1 MIISDIVVNFNELP
15 TQRPLTIQSIHGI
28 IGKTKLTESRNAII
42 SMNRIDKKFQE
53 LRQQNIRAFMPY
65 LCAGD
70 PTPDLTVKLLLTLEQ
85 AGADLIE
92 LGVPF
97 SDPIADGPTI
107 QRASERALKHRI
119 SLQQILEIVKTLRQQ
134 TDIPIALMSYYNPIF
149 SMGESAFCQAAQEV
163 GVDGVIVPDL
173 PPEEA
178 QPLLEVAPQYNLA
191 TIFLVAPTSSPKRMQ
206 LVASV
211 STGFVYCVSVT
222 GVTGARATLSDE
234 VEPMIAELRK
244 HIDKPISVG
253 FGVSTPEQAKR
264 VAQLADGVIV
274 GSAIINVI
282 EENMNDETKLLTA
295 VKEFASDLAA
305 GVKA

>member
-1 MIISDIVVNFNELP
+1 
-15 TQRPLTIQSIHGI
+15 
-28 IGKTKLTESRNAII
+28 
-42 SMNRIDKKFQE
+42 MNRIDKKFQE
-53 LRQQNIRAFMPY
+53 LRQQGVSAFMPY
-65 LCAGD
+65 VCAGD
-70 PTPDLTVKLLLTLEQ
+70 PNPELTPKLFLTLEE

-149 SMGESAFCQAAQEV
+149 RMGEQAFCKAAQEA

-178 QPLLEVAPQYNLA
+178 QPLLEVAPRYNLA

-234 VEPMIAELRK
+234 VAPMIAELRK
-244 HIDKPISVG
+244 HTDKPISVG
-253 FGVSTPEQAKR
+253 FGISTSEQATQ
-264 VAQLADGVIV
+264 VAQIADGVIV
-274 GSAIINVI
+274 ASAIINI
-282 EENMNDETKLLTA
+282 AEECMDDETKLLTA
-295 VKEFASDLAA
+295 VKQFASELAA
-305 GVKA
+305 GVKS